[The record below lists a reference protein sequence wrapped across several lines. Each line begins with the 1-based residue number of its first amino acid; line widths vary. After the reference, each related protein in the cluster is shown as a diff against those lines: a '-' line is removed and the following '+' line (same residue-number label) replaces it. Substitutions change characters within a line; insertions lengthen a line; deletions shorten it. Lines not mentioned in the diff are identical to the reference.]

1 MSKRLFKQIVI
12 SFFTSIFLFV
22 FLFSV
27 FKLLSIE
34 KQPFDQRKADIS
46 KLKPL
51 EYEPSAFWVKQGERI
66 FVYSRVL
73 NPNEQWGLKNFE
85 YSFSLVSQE
94 GENQVA
100 THVVDGEDY
109 ILPNQTKYIIS
120 VFPDSK
126 VSFDLVAFNTK
137 VNQNF
142 WEKLDN
148 EEFLKADLFSITNV
162 DLKMGSGQVTAT
174 TQTQSSVFYE
184 FKKDLKRGDT
194 GEDVFNLQSVLSK
207 DSTIYPEGVINS
219 TFDLATYKAV
229 IRFQNMAGI
238 SPQTGIVDYKT
249 REVLNKMFA
258 SSKSQSIQQSSGV
271 TFNDN
276 LKFGDKGSE
285 VRELQRILAMDP
297 SVYPEARIN
306 GNFDYLLKRALE
318 RFQEKHSLSKT
329 GEFDTPTRTKL
340 NSVLNAS
347 ENTNQ
352 ILQGLTAELAFTVFN
367 NSNTSFGEVEL
378 VGFLCNSQN
387 SVVAISKSIVNL
399 EAQKNR
405 RASFSWEHAIDKNVN
420 VCPGGL
426 QAYTNVFDN
435 NNIIK

>member
-1 MSKRLFKQIVI
+1 
-12 SFFTSIFLFV
+12 
-22 FLFSV
+22 
-27 FKLLSIE
+27 
-34 KQPFDQRKADIS
+34 
-46 KLKPL
+46 
-51 EYEPSAFWVKQGERI
+51 
-66 FVYSRVL
+66 
-73 NPNEQWGLKNFE
+73 
-85 YSFSLVSQE
+85 
-94 GENQVA
+94 
-100 THVVDGEDY
+100 
-109 ILPNQTKYIIS
+109 
-120 VFPDSK
+120 
-126 VSFDLVAFNTK
+126 
-137 VNQNF
+137 
-142 WEKLDN
+142 
-148 EEFLKADLFSITNV
+148 
-162 DLKMGSGQVTAT
+162 MGSGEIVAAA
-174 TQTQSSVFYE
+174 QTQSSVFYE

-405 RASFSWEHAIDKNVN
+405 RASFS
-420 VCPGGL
+420 
-426 QAYTNVFDN
+426 
-435 NNIIK
+435 